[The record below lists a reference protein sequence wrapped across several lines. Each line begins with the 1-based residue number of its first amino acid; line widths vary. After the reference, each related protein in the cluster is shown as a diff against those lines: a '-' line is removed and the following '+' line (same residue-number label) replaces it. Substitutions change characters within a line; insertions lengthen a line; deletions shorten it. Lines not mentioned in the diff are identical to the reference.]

1 MPVED
6 DSAYPAF
13 EDIQLSFERSL
24 DEVMA
29 VAKSMNDEG
38 LARETDQDA
47 HGFVKDKLDTL
58 AKLAWHESWHE
69 GQLA

>member
-13 EDIQLSFERSL
+13 EIIQLSFERSL

-47 HGFVKDKLDTL
+47 QGFVKDKLDTL
-58 AKLAWHESWHE
+58 AKLAWHES
-69 GQLA
+69 